1 MFKSRQFIIGII
13 ISLIFFAFALV
24 DIDLSKVW
32 TAFTQANYLALIP
45 ALLIYFVGVWI
56 RAIRWRILLRPIL
69 PAKADSSVKSI
80 YHVVVIGYMG
90 NNVLP
95 ARIGEL
101 VRAFVLSLRTG
112 VRKTATLAT
121 ILVERIFDGLIMIGF
136 GAAAI
141 LIVLIVDSDALMTGE
156 GHRLGN
162 FLTSL
167 SIPLTIGAV
176 VFLGA
181 LVAFLVVASS
191 PDIMRKVANFG
202 FRFLPKGLHKRGDRL
217 LDSFISGLAALRS
230 PSNTAAVFGLTI
242 LAWLCETGMYFI
254 IGYWGFDLRGTDGLP
269 LPFYVYLLA
278 TAAVNLG
285 TLIPQAP
292 GYAGV
297 FEAIAKAVLVGA
309 FGVEQNA
316 SLSYVLVLHA
326 TLLIP
331 VTLLGFYYM
340 ARESI
345 SYSQLVNLEETRA
358 QASQQAHE
366 LEGPF
371 TDIELVQ
378 DGKITQG
385 DTTAEDLLEMAGE
398 EKITQ
403 PKP

>member
-13 ISLIFFAFALV
+13 ISIIFFALALI
-24 DIDLSKVW
+24 DIKLDQVW
-32 TAFTQANYLALIP
+32 AAFTRANYLALVP
-45 ALLIYFVGVWI
+45 ALALYFIGVWI

-69 PAKADSSVKSI
+69 PDQKVSLLRTFE
-80 YHVVVIGYMG
+80 VVVIGYMG

-101 VRAFVLSLRTG
+101 VRAYVISLREK

-121 ILVERIFDGLIMIGF
+121 ILVERIFDGLTMIGF
-136 GAAAI
+136 AAVAVLFVI
-141 LIVLIVDSDALMTGE
+141 LLDSDALMTGAD
-156 GHRLGN
+156 HKLGT
-162 FLTSL
+162 LIRDLSL
-167 SIPLTIGAV
+167 PIMIFAG

-181 LVAFLVVASS
+181 LVVFLVIASS
-191 PDIMRKVANFG
+191 PTLMKRIVGFA
-202 FRFLPKGLHKRGDRL
+202 FRFLPRRLHQRADRL
-217 LDSFISGLAALRS
+217 LNSFIEGLASLRS
-230 PSNTAAVFGLTI
+230 PSNMAAVFGLSI
-242 LAWLCETGMYFI
+242 AAWLFETGMYFV
-254 IGYWGFDLRGTDGLP
+254 IGNWGFDLRGIDGQL

-297 FEAIAKAVLVGA
+297 FEAIAKAVLVGG
-309 FGVEQNA
+309 FGVNENA

-340 ARESI
+340 AHQSI
-345 SYSQLVNLEETRA
+345 SYRQLVQLEQTRA
-358 QASQQAHE
+358 QASEQAHE
-366 LEGPF
+366 LEGPL

-378 DGKITQG
+378 EGKITEG
-385 DTTAEDLLEMAGE
+385 DSSAETRLEQAGE
-398 EKITQ
+398 GGK
-403 PKP
+403 